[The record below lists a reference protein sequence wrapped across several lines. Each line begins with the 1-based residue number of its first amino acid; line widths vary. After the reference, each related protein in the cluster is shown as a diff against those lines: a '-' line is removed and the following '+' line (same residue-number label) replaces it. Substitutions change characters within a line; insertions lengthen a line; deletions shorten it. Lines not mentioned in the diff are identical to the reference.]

1 MEITIFSVV
10 PKRLVQEAERI
21 EKHAEDQL
29 EAWLVLGQSEKYAK
43 ALDEARILRSAA
55 NEKDVYSRR
64 EILKKAGFIV
74 KNLNEKTKK
83 NPIDDLPIWARQRP
97 GRLGATQPL
106 TAAQKRKAKARA
118 AAAGRKYPNLVDNIA
133 AARNPTM
140 KKSASWVIVNKETGE
155 PVLETYNE
163 KMLSKLNTEKYEAI
177 PALKYLVALNKKIK
191 ENPTMKPAS
200 PAQLA
205 ARKRFAEMARSGAF
219 KKAAKR
225 KANPTESGMRYQIF
239 KSNGPLDSE
248 YKTLAQMQSALDEI
262 DRKPS
267 GRYYGYDK
275 AFGRTYHSFAH
286 NTPSAVVK
294 NNPMQKYTV
303 LHRGTANV
311 AGQVT
316 ASGPQAA
323 KQKIAEKLGI
333 PTLAYLVAKK
343 TNPAKKTVSQKISQL
358 VHEGYPQRQAV
369 AVALSEQRAG
379 KVKRNPSG
387 LYAMKTQYL
396 VSCPAT
402 KKNMGFFDKQSDAKI
417 YAQELADKHGMQ
429 YAISTV
435 KVPKIQAVHFV
446 VGESTKSFKV

>member
-1 MEITIFSVV
+1 M
-10 PKRLVQEAERI
+10 KQ
-21 EKHAEDQL
+21 
-29 EAWLVLGQSEKYAK
+29 AK
-43 ALDEARILRSAA
+43 LS
-55 NEKDVYSRR
+55 
-64 EILKKAGFIV
+64 F
-74 KNLNEKTKK
+74 
-83 NPIDDLPIWARQRP
+83 
-97 GRLGATQPL
+97 
-106 TAAQKRKAKARA
+106 
-118 AAAGRKYPNLVDNIA
+118 AGRA
-133 AARNPTM
+133 SNPV
-140 KKSASWVIVNKETGE
+140 K
-155 PVLETYNE
+155 
-163 KMLSKLNTEKYEAI
+163 
-177 PALKYLVALNKKIK
+177 
-191 ENPTMKPAS
+191 AS

-219 KKAAKR
+219 KKTGKR
-225 KANPTESGMRYQIF
+225 KANPNESGMRYQIF

-248 YKTLAQMQSALDEI
+248 YKTLSQMQSALDEI

-286 NTPSAVVK
+286 NQPSAVMK
-294 NNPMQKYTV
+294 NNPMHKYTV
-303 LHRGTANV
+303 LFLGTRNV
-311 AGQVT
+311 AGEVT

-323 KQKIAEKLGI
+323 KQKVAEKLEL
-333 PTLAYLVAKK
+333 PTLAYLVARK

-379 KVKRNPSG
+379 KVKRNPMMTASQLARVKKELQETERLLAQEIMGHSVQNQDEQLIDFYHKHIAKLKKGLSTGKLESVMRTPIIKRNPSG

-435 KVPKIQAVHFV
+435 KVPKIQAVHSV

>member
-1 MEITIFSVV
+1 M
-10 PKRLVQEAERI
+10 
-21 EKHAEDQL
+21 
-29 EAWLVLGQSEKYAK
+29 K
-43 ALDEARILRSAA
+43 A
-55 NEKDVYSRR
+55 
-64 EILKKAGFIV
+64 
-74 KNLNEKTKK
+74 
-83 NPIDDLPIWARQRP
+83 P
-97 GRLGATQPL
+97 
-106 TAAQKRKAKARA
+106 
-118 AAAGRKYPNLVDNIA
+118 
-133 AARNPTM
+133 
-140 KKSASWVIVNKETGE
+140 
-155 PVLETYNE
+155 
-163 KMLSKLNTEKYEAI
+163 
-177 PALKYLVALNKKIK
+177 
-191 ENPTMKPAS
+191 S

-219 KKAAKR
+219 KKATKRKTNPLPPVVETILEQMGGNKFMVMTGARPFVHGPHMLTFKLPTNQSKANYLDVIHNPGKDLYTMTFRRVSNRGMDSKNLVEYDDVYADQLQPMFEKVTGMYTTLGTMGR
-225 KANPTESGMRYQIF
+225 KANPEPTHDFAKIGKPFSWDGRTWKVSQYAHT
-239 KSNGPLDSE
+239 G
-248 YKTLAQMQSALDEI
+248 KTIEAFTT
-262 DRKPS
+262 DRKSPYRRETLDVAMLM
-267 GRYYGYDK
+267 GPRRK
-275 AFGRTYHSFAH
+275 T
-286 NTPSAVVK
+286 
-294 NNPMQKYTV
+294 NPMHKYTV

-323 KQKIAEKLGI
+323 KQKVAEKLGI
-333 PTLAYLVAKK
+333 PTLSYLVAKK

-358 VHEGYPQRQAV
+358 RHEGYPQHQAV

-379 KVKRNPSG
+379 KVKRNPSS